1 MKHLTAFLIAVVA
14 LVTPLSAAESL
25 KQTIAAYDGMTL
37 GATSPVTNVKLS
49 SGHMTFTLAS
59 GSATPVVAGDETIG
73 LFFTGQGTY
82 EYVSKDP
89 AEAAVVRGNVKRATS
104 LSLTE
109 RDGAIVIGDSFH
121 ELLYIS
127 PKGKLP
133 ELSASGTIS
142 VDDKFRQF
150 KEYFA
155 KDTGAP
161 FVHLYA
167 IKKLDAPNGDLTMA
181 QIRGGKESAV
191 YIHDDVL
198 RHSETLDKL
207 GEPYT
212 LNRVAKGRIYRSS
225 LSEQLINR
233 DWKTFSVQNFLL
245 SAIDLDLTASDKKD
259 VKYTM
264 TQTVVPMNAPRR
276 VFRFDFFNKAVVG
289 LNDERTWNLRSL
301 TDAAGNPLEY
311 DHRNDQLIVATPAHV
326 PVNGSASWKL
336 TVDGDFLFGSTGVGD
351 KVWQLGVFPWFPQPE
366 LGEQYY
372 TFHAVSRVKKPFHV
386 ISPGTTIRRVVEGDY
401 NLVET
406 NIDKPVQFASL
417 QGGKYYFGET
427 VRDGLTVRVASY
439 GQNDQMAFKKLANL
453 AHQIID
459 YYEVFLGPFPFT
471 EFNII
476 EIDEFNGGQAPPGTM
491 FITDAAFNP
500 HEDLENQAMS
510 KHANHIYAHEIAHQ
524 YWGHAVKMPSG
535 HEQWLTESFAEYSS
549 ALLINKMKGRS
560 AYRAMMNEW
569 KGKASAATATSSIA
583 MANRLAGDPLV
594 AGRARQS
601 LVYDKGAYLLAQL
614 HAELGD
620 EKFLTFLK
628 SYQKT
633 FNFKYGTTA
642 HVAGML
648 QFVTQKD
655 FSQWFDQNYW
665 GTGMP
670 VEQKLK

>member
-1 MKHLTAFLIAVVA
+1 MKKAAA
-14 LVTPLSAAESL
+14 LALLAGLLGASPLLAADSL
-25 KQTIAAYDGMTL
+25 KNTLAAYDGMTL
-37 GATSPVTNVKLS
+37 GASAPVANVKLA

-89 AEAAVVRGNVKRATS
+89 AEAAVMKGNVKRATS
-104 LSLTE
+104 LAPTE
-109 RDGAIVIGDSFH
+109 RDGATVVSDSFSA
-121 ELLYIS
+121 LLYVS
-127 PKGKLP
+127 PGGRLP
-133 ELSASGTIS
+133 ELSTTGTIS

-150 KEYFA
+150 KDYFA
-155 KDTGAP
+155 RDTGAP
-161 FVHLYA
+161 FAHLYA
-167 IKKLDAPNGDLTMA
+167 VKKLDAPSGALTMA

-191 YIHDDVL
+191 YVFDDVL
-198 RHSETLDKL
+198 RHTETLETL
-207 GEPYT
+207 REPHT
-212 LNRVAKGRIYRSS
+212 SNRVAQGRIFRDTM
-225 LSEQLINR
+225 SEQLINR
-233 DWKTFSVQNFLL
+233 DWKTYSVQNFLL
-245 SAIDLDLTASDKKD
+245 TAVDLDLTASDKRD

-276 VFRFDFFNKAVVG
+276 VFRFDLFNDVIVG
-289 LNDERTWNLRSL
+289 VNDERTFHLRSL
-301 TDAAGNPLEY
+301 TDATGKALEF
-311 DHRNDQLIVATPAHV
+311 DHRNDQLIVATPAPV
-326 PVNGSASWKL
+326 PANGSATWKL
-336 TVDGDFLFGSTGVGD
+336 SVDGDFLFRPSGD
-351 KVWQLGVFPWFPQPE
+351 NFWQLGVFPWFPQPE

-372 TFHAVSRVKKPFHV
+372 TFHAVARVRKPFHI
-386 ISPGTTIRRVVEGDY
+386 ISPGTTIRRVEDGDY
-401 NLVET
+401 NVVET
-406 NIDKPVQFASL
+406 NLDKPVQFASL
-417 QGGKYYFGET
+417 QGGRYYFGET

-439 GQNDQMAFKKLANL
+439 GQNDQLAFKKLANL

-471 EFNII
+471 ELNII
-476 EIDEFNGGQAPPGTM
+476 EVNDLPGGQAPPGTM

-500 HEDLENQAMS
+500 HEDIENQAMS
-510 KHANHIYAHEIAHQ
+510 KHANRIYAHEIAHQ
-524 YWGHAVKMPSG
+524 WWGHAVKMPSG

-560 AYRAMMNEW
+560 AYKAMMNEW
-569 KGKASAATATSSIA
+569 KTQANAATALSSIA
-583 MANRLAGDPLV
+583 MANRLAGDPMV

-633 FNFKYGTTA
+633 FHFKYGTTA

-648 QFVTQKD
+648 QFVTKKD
-655 FSQWFDQNYW
+655 FTQWFDENYW

-670 VEQKLK
+670 AEPKAK

>member
-1 MKHLTAFLIAVVA
+1 MKRFLLAVA
-14 LVTPLSAAESL
+14 LFVCPLASAESL
-25 KQTIAAYDGMTL
+25 KDVIAAYDGMTL
-37 GATSPVTNVKLS
+37 GASAPVSNVKLT

-59 GSATPVVAGDETIG
+59 GNATPVIAGNTTIG
-73 LFFTGQGTY
+73 LFFAGQGTY
-82 EYVSKDP
+82 EYVSNDP
-89 AEAAVVRGNVKRATS
+89 VEAAVVKTNVKHAS
-104 LSLTE
+104 DLTTTE
-109 RDGAIVIGDSFH
+109 HNGAIVIGDSLT

-133 ELSASGTIS
+133 EMPTTGTIS

-161 FVHLYA
+161 LVHLYA
-167 IKKLDAPNGDLTMA
+167 IQKLDNPSGALTMA
-181 QIRGGKESAV
+181 QVRGGKEAAV
-191 YIHDDVL
+191 YLFDDVL
-198 RHSETLDKL
+198 RHSESLDKL
-207 GEPYT
+207 GQPYT
-212 LNRVAKGRIYRSS
+212 INRVAKGRLYRAS

-233 DWKTFSVQNFLL
+233 DWKTYSVQNFFL
-245 SAIDLDLTASDKKD
+245 ADVDVDLTASDKRD

-264 TQTVVPMNAPRR
+264 SQTVVPQGAPRR
-276 VFRFDFFNKAVVG
+276 VFRFDFYNKAIVG
-289 LNDERTWNLRSL
+289 LNDERTFNLRSVK
-301 TDAAGNPLEY
+301 DPAGQPLEF

-326 PVNGSASWKL
+326 PANAAAKW
-336 TVDGDFLFGSTGVGD
+336 TIEVDGDFLVRPQGD
-351 KVWQLGVFPWFPQPE
+351 NFWSLGVYSWFPQPE

-372 TFHAVSRVKKPFHV
+372 TFHSTMHVKKPFIG
-386 ISPGTTIRRVVEGDY
+386 ISPGATIRRGEEGEYNVVE
-401 NLVET
+401 T
-406 NIDKPVQFASL
+406 KFDKPVQFASL
-417 QGGKYYFGET
+417 FGGRYYYGET
-427 VRDGLTVRVASY
+427 ERNGLTVRVLSY
-439 GQNDQMAFKKLANL
+439 GRNDQLAFKKLGNL

-476 EIDEFNGGQAPPGTM
+476 EVNEFPGGQAPPATM

-510 KHANHIYAHEIAHQ
+510 KYANHIFAHEIAHQ
-524 YWGHAVKMPSG
+524 WWGHAVKMPSG

-549 ALLINKMKGRS
+549 ALVMNKMKGRS
-560 AYRAMMNEW
+560 FFKGMQNEW
-569 KGKASAATATSSIA
+569 KSNAAAATQASSIA
-583 MANRLAGDPLV
+583 MANRLAGDPMV
-594 AGRARQS
+594 AGRARQA

-614 HAELGD
+614 HNELGD

-633 FNFKYGTTA
+633 FNFKFGTTA

-648 QFVTQKD
+648 QFITKND
-655 FSQWFDQNYW
+655 YTKWFDDNYW

-670 VEQKLK
+670 GK

>member
-1 MKHLTAFLIAVVA
+1 MKRLLFALALLVCPLAF
-14 LVTPLSAAESL
+14 AESL
-25 KQTIAAYDGMTL
+25 KDVVAAYDGMTL
-37 GATSPVTNVKLS
+37 GASSPVDHVKLS

-59 GSATPVVAGDETIG
+59 GNATPVVAGNETIG

-82 EYVSKDP
+82 EYVSNDP
-89 AEAAVVRGNVKRATS
+89 AEAAVVRQNVKRATD
-104 LSLTE
+104 LTASE
-109 RDGAIVIGDSFH
+109 RDGAIVVGDSFT

-133 ELSASGTIS
+133 ELPTTGTIS

-161 FVHLYA
+161 LVHLYA
-167 IKKLDAPNGDLTMA
+167 IKKLDAPNGALTMA
-181 QIRGGKESAV
+181 QLRGGKESAI
-191 YIHDDVL
+191 YTFDDVL
-198 RHSETLDKL
+198 RHSESLEKL
-207 GEPYT
+207 GQPYT
-212 LNRVAKGRIYRSS
+212 INRVAKGRLYRSS

-233 DWKTFSVQNFLL
+233 TWKEYSVQNFFL
-245 SAIDLDLTASDKKD
+245 ADVDVDVTASDKRD

-264 TQTVVPMNAPRR
+264 SQTVVPQGAPRR

-289 LNDERTWNLRSL
+289 LNDERTFNLRSL
-301 TDAAGNPLEY
+301 KDPTGKDVEY

-326 PVNGSASWKL
+326 PANVAAKWTL
-336 TVDGDFLFGSTGVGD
+336 EVDGDFLVRPQGD
-351 KVWQLGVFPWFPQPE
+351 NFWSLGVFSWFPQPE

-372 TFHAVSRVKKPFHV
+372 TFHSTMRVKKPFIG
-386 ISPGTTIRRVVEGDY
+386 ISPGQTIRRVEEGEY
-401 NLVET
+401 NVVET
-406 NIDKPVQFASL
+406 KIDKPVQFASL
-417 QGGKYYFGET
+417 FGGRYYYGET
-427 VRDGLTVRVASY
+427 ERDGLTVRVLSY
-439 GQNDQMAFKKLANL
+439 GKNDQLAFKKLANL

-476 EIDEFNGGQAPPGTM
+476 EVNEFPGGQAPPATM

-500 HEDLENQAMS
+500 HEDIDNQAMS
-510 KHANHIYAHEIAHQ
+510 KHANHIFAHEIAHQ
-524 YWGHAVKMPSG
+524 WWGHAVKMPSG

-549 ALLINKMKGRS
+549 ALVMNKMKGRS
-560 AYRAMMNEW
+560 FFKAMQNEW
-569 KGKASAATATSSIA
+569 KSNANMAAATSSIA
-583 MANRLAGDPLV
+583 MANRLAGEG
-594 AGRARQS
+594 AGRARTS

-614 HAELGD
+614 HNEMGD
-620 EKFLTFLK
+620 DKFLTFLK

-633 FNFKYGTTA
+633 FNFKFGTTA

-648 QFVTQKD
+648 QFVTKND
-655 FSQWFDQNYW
+655 YSKFFDENYW

-670 VEQKLK
+670 AK